1 MAGCVGEKVVLVV
14 RGRVWWHPLGGSKP
28 EHQAVEAKMW
38 ISKKAKCG
46 GDLRRSIRKNAFHI
60 YVPYKLLLSTF
71 KSLISHN
78 LWQAIILLLSSVTL
92 VLNEQWISTST
103 IQTRER
109 YDSRSSPTSFSTT
122 PHKKSS
128 DWLYLAFLLYAV
140 SWVYQPIIISQ
151 WRLIAKDCCF

>member
-14 RGRVWWHPLGGSKP
+14 RGRVWWHHLGGSKP
-28 EHQAVEAKMW
+28 EHPAVEAKMW

-46 GDLRRSIRKNAFHI
+46 GGLRSSIRKNGFHI

-78 LWQAIILLLSSVTL
+78 LWQVIILLLSVGVLSSVAS
-92 VLNEQWISTST
+92 VLNEHWISTST

-122 PHKKSS
+122 PHKKNLLTDSI
-128 DWLYLAFLLYAV
+128 WLSYCMQFHEF
-140 SWVYQPIIISQ
+140 ISP
-151 WRLIAKDCCF
+151 